1 MNFQP
6 PKRTLMGPGPSDVHP
21 RVLEAMSLPTI
32 GHLDPEFIHLMD
44 EIKILLQ
51 KTFLTKNDAKILL
64 SGPGSLGM
72 EACFANLVEHGDK
85 VLVCVNGFFGGRMR
99 ENAERCG
106 GRILIAESE
115 WGKAINL
122 SEVEDILKKQKDI
135 KILAFVHAE
144 TSTGVLNDAES
155 LSRLAKTF
163 DCITI
168 ADTVTS
174 LGCVPVKVDEWR
186 IDAGYSCSQK
196 GLSCPPGLSP
206 VSFSALAMD
215 KINNRK
221 TKVQNWFL
229 DLNLLM
235 LYWSGTKRTYHHTA
249 SSNAYYSM
257 YEGLRILQ
265 EEGLENSW
273 DRHYRNYLK
282 LKSRLEN
289 IGLQY
294 LVDEKDRIPHL
305 NAVKIPP
312 GADDARVRSR
322 LLNEYNLE
330 IGTGLGPLAGR
341 IWRIGLMGYS
351 SNEKNINYCID
362 CLKRVL

>member
-1 MNFQP
+1 
-6 PKRTLMGPGPSDVHP
+6 MGPGPSDVHP

-32 GHLDPEFIHLMD
+32 GHLDPEFIRLMD
-44 EIKILLQ
+44 EIKVFLQ
-51 KTFLTKNDAKILL
+51 KTLLTKNDATILL

-72 EACFANLVEHGDK
+72 EACFANLVEPGDK
-85 VLVCVNGFFGGRMR
+85 VLVCVNGFFGGRMK

-106 GRILIAESE
+106 GKILTVENE
-115 WGKAINL
+115 WGKEINMNA
-122 SEVEDILKKQKDI
+122 VEDILKKEKDV

-155 LSRLAKTF
+155 LSLLAKNY
-163 DCITI
+163 DCVTI

-174 LGCVPVKVDEWR
+174 LGCVPVRVDEWG
-186 IDAGYSCSQK
+186 IDAAYSCSQK

-206 VSFSALAMD
+206 VSFSALAAD
-215 KINNRK
+215 KIRNRK

-235 LYWSGTKRTYHHTA
+235 LYWSGQKRAYHHTA
-249 SSNAYYSM
+249 SSNSYYGF
-257 YEGLRILQ
+257 YEGLRILH

-273 DRHYRNYLK
+273 KRHYENYLK
-282 LKSRLEN
+282 LKSEFKK

-305 NAVKIPP
+305 NAVRIPA
-312 GADDARVRSR
+312 GVEDATVRTR
-322 LLNEYNLE
+322 LLNEFNLE
-330 IGTGLGPLAGR
+330 IGAGLGPLAGK
-341 IWRIGLMGYS
+341 IWRVGLMGYS
-351 SNEKNINYCID
+351 SNEKNISYCVNA
-362 CLKRVL
+362 LREVMKN